1 MERLEQ
7 YKHLI
12 AMAES
17 AETEGKSLAALYPG
31 VRPSWVSGDIADCD
45 RRARQYRQQ
54 ALVYQQFE

>member
-1 MERLEQ
+1 MERQEQ

-17 AETEGKSLAALYPG
+17 AETEGKSLSALYPG
-31 VRPSWVSGDIADCD
+31 VRPSWVSGDISDSE
-45 RRARQYRQQ
+45 RRARTYRQQ

>member
-12 AMAES
+12 GMAES
-17 AETEGKSLAALYPG
+17 AEAEGKSLAALYPG
-31 VRPSWVSGDIADCD
+31 VRPGWVSSDISDCD
-45 RRARQYRQQ
+45 RRAKQYRQQ